1 MKMELI
7 QPFINATDSVLCETM
22 GGSTRMTDMTMEP
35 EAHKR
40 LGVAALVV
48 FSGDIEGRIVFDAE
62 PGPLLKLAER
72 FAGGPVTA
80 DDDTLREC
88 VCEMA
93 NLIIGNAITTLNDQG
108 FRFKVHPP
116 TAHKDELGFA
126 STVDVEALVMAF
138 ENAAGKVYM
147 NIALKYY
154 HRRHED

>member
-7 QPFINATDSVLCETM
+7 QPFINATDSVLSEVM

-40 LGVAALVV
+40 LGVAAFVI

-62 PGPLLKLAER
+62 PQAVLKVAEHL
-72 FAGGPVTA
+72 AGGPVA
-80 DDDTLREC
+80 SDDDVLRES

-93 NLIIGNAITTLNDQG
+93 NLIIGNAVTTLNDQG

-116 TAHKDELGFA
+116 TAHLDSLGLA
-126 STVDVEALVMAF
+126 STEDVEALVMSF
-138 ENAAGKVYM
+138 ETAAGKVYM
-147 NIALKYY
+147 NIAMRYH